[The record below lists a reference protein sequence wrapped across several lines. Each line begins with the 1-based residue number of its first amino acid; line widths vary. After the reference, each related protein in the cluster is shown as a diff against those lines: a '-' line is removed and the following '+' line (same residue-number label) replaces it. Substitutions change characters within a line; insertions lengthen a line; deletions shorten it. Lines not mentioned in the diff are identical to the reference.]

1 MNLPHDLKVSVSK
14 LSSCFRNTSATYKYY
29 WLLAIIESV
38 EAGKDEIPKKELFAR
53 MIANAWFTV
62 NYFHVSF
69 GMQDKLQQAIEKLKD
84 LEAFDVDTSKQ
95 EIIKR
100 LLASTNKETIKE
112 LNHFEYHG
120 LIRLQSVV

>member
-29 WLLAIIESV
+29 WLLAIIESI

-69 GMQDKLQQAIEKLKD
+69 GMQDKLANELLK
-84 LEAFDVDTSKQ
+84 K
-95 EIIKR
+95 
-100 LLASTNKETIKE
+100 
-112 LNHFEYHG
+112 
-120 LIRLQSVV
+120 

>member
-38 EAGKDEIPKKELFAR
+38 EAGKDEIPKRELFAR

-69 GMQDKLQQAIEKLKD
+69 GMQDKLQQGRINYNNDILPPPLVE
-84 LEAFDVDTSKQ
+84 VPQ
-95 EIIKR
+95 ENLYK
-100 LLASTNKETIKE
+100 K
-112 LNHFEYHG
+112 
-120 LIRLQSVV
+120 